1 MVGAGCV
8 GLEVVG
14 GQRDRS
20 PGRVAEVDELVPT
33 AGGLRHQALDL
44 QRLRRRRVR
53 ADMQV
58 GHAYGTR
65 RPRHRLAE
73 NLRRRGEISG
83 RVDHGIS
90 KVRAFLDRLRV
101 GDVRVVLRITRGEDR
116 VVPHAALDLRIVR
129 VVDSVDEGA
138 DRRRDRKGRAGAV
151 KRLALDAHR
160 NRRRRGDGNR
170 REERCGDHGDDNEG
184 REHPNAARH
193 SHTTAGRPVRATRFS
208 LLNVSAVESYK
219 GVGPGKSLMN
229 PDVRR
234 PAGLAMPEIVECVP
248 NFSEGRRKEVVDAI
262 AQAIASVHGVRVL
275 DQEMDADHNR
285 SVITFVGDRTSVA
298 EAAFRGAKKAVELI
312 DMNRHRGEH
321 PRVGALDV
329 LPFVPIAGVTMDDCV
344 DLARAVGRRIA
355 DQLQVPVYLYEAAA
369 TRPDRRALPDVRR
382 GEYEGLKTEIETNPD
397 RKPDFGPLRLH
408 PTAGACVV
416 GARPVLIAW
425 NVNLRTTDVGVA
437 KRIAKAIRESDGGLP
452 AVRAKGF
459 DLADRG
465 LVQVS
470 MNMVDYRKTSL
481 VQAFEAIRV
490 LAAKEGVEI
499 AESEIIGLVPLDA
512 LVEAAT
518 QYLKLAR
525 FHREQILETRL
536 WE

>member
-1 MVGAGCV
+1 
-8 GLEVVG
+8 
-14 GQRDRS
+14 
-20 PGRVAEVDELVPT
+20 
-33 AGGLRHQALDL
+33 
-44 QRLRRRRVR
+44 
-53 ADMQV
+53 
-58 GHAYGTR
+58 
-65 RPRHRLAE
+65 
-73 NLRRRGEISG
+73 
-83 RVDHGIS
+83 
-90 KVRAFLDRLRV
+90 
-101 GDVRVVLRITRGEDR
+101 
-116 VVPHAALDLRIVR
+116 
-129 VVDSVDEGA
+129 
-138 DRRRDRKGRAGAV
+138 
-151 KRLALDAHR
+151 
-160 NRRRRGDGNR
+160 
-170 REERCGDHGDDNEG
+170 
-184 REHPNAARH
+184 
-193 SHTTAGRPVRATRFS
+193 
-208 LLNVSAVESYK
+208 
-219 GVGPGKSLMN
+219 MN

-262 AQAIASVHGVRVL
+262 AQAIASVPGVRVL

-298 EAAFRGAKKAVELI
+298 EAAFRGAEKAVELI

-329 LPFVPIAGVTMDDCV
+329 LPFVPIAGV
-344 DLARAVGRRIA
+344 
-355 DQLQVPVYLYEAAA
+355 
-369 TRPDRRALPDVRR
+369 
-382 GEYEGLKTEIETNPD
+382 
-397 RKPDFGPLRLH
+397 
-408 PTAGACVV
+408 
-416 GARPVLIAW
+416 
-425 NVNLRTTDVGVA
+425 TTDVGVA

-481 VQAFEAIRV
+481 VQAFEAIRA

>member
-1 MVGAGCV
+1 
-8 GLEVVG
+8 
-14 GQRDRS
+14 
-20 PGRVAEVDELVPT
+20 
-33 AGGLRHQALDL
+33 
-44 QRLRRRRVR
+44 
-53 ADMQV
+53 
-58 GHAYGTR
+58 
-65 RPRHRLAE
+65 
-73 NLRRRGEISG
+73 
-83 RVDHGIS
+83 
-90 KVRAFLDRLRV
+90 
-101 GDVRVVLRITRGEDR
+101 
-116 VVPHAALDLRIVR
+116 
-129 VVDSVDEGA
+129 
-138 DRRRDRKGRAGAV
+138 
-151 KRLALDAHR
+151 
-160 NRRRRGDGNR
+160 
-170 REERCGDHGDDNEG
+170 
-184 REHPNAARH
+184 
-193 SHTTAGRPVRATRFS
+193 
-208 LLNVSAVESYK
+208 
-219 GVGPGKSLMN
+219 MN

-262 AQAIASVHGVRVL
+262 AQAIASVPGVRVL

-312 DMNRHRGEH
+312 DMSRHRGEH

-344 DLARAVGRRIA
+344 DLARAVGKRIA
-355 DQLQVPVYLYEAAA
+355 DELQVPVYLYEAAA

-382 GEYEGLKTEIETNPD
+382 GEYEGLKTEIGTNPD
-397 RKPDFGPLRLH
+397 RKPDFGPPRLH

-499 AESEIIGLVPLDA
+499 AESEIIGLVPMDA
-512 LVEAAT
+512 LAEAAT

-525 FHREQILETRL
+525 FHREQIMETRL